1 MFDLEDTDDVNL
13 KRCKT
18 DGEQLLRGRRLGE
31 VTAEDCE
38 AAGQK
43 SSQKKSFWRTCLA
56 WIASHTMQVAVG
68 VMVGVIVAGI
78 SAYLKFS

>member
-1 MFDLEDTDDVNL
+1 MAMFDLEDTDDVNL

-43 SSQKKSFWRTCLA
+43 SSDKKPFWKACIA
-56 WIASHTMQVAVG
+56 WLSSHAMQVV
-68 VMVGVIVAGI
+68 VGVIAAGI
-78 SAYLKFS
+78 AAYLGFS

>member
-1 MFDLEDTDDVNL
+1 MAMFDLEDTDDVNL

-43 SSQKKSFWRTCLA
+43 SIHKKAFWKAGIA
-56 WIASHTMQVAVG
+56 WLSSHAMQVV
-68 VMVGVIVAGI
+68 VGVIAAGVA
-78 SAYLKFS
+78 SYLGFG

>member
-1 MFDLEDTDDVNL
+1 MAMFDLEDTDDVNL

-38 AAGQK
+38 SAARI
-43 SSQKKSFWRTCLA
+43 SDQKKPFWKKCLA
-56 WIASHTMQVAVG
+56 WLASYSMRIVA
-68 VMVGVIVAGI
+68 GVIVVGVTALLG
-78 SAYLKFS
+78 F